1 MATFAD
7 LMTIM
12 REDYLSDTFDGY
24 NTATQ
29 EERDE
34 NVLWKDRQLLRFLV
48 EAQEEACMRG
58 ELIYTDDNPVDIIEG
73 EAKYTVSPIMLQI
86 NKVIYQNKE
95 VIHIAKSDLERLHPD
110 WRTQSGI
117 GTNQA
122 YYYMTGYTFNIFPTP
137 SATDVATDPEIHL
150 EGYRLPTE
158 NLVEADD
165 LEIPLFMHKNV
176 MWHALHAAYGM
187 ADADALNYK
196 ESQVYL
202 TKFDMAFGPK
212 IDNRIIMHQ
221 LEQPKEAWVGGVDY
235 IGTNIGSA
243 QSVWHS

>member
-12 REDYLSDTFDGY
+12 REDYLSGTFDGY

-86 NKVIYQNKE
+86 NKVILSMK
-95 VIHIAKSDLERLHPD
+95 
-110 WRTQSGI
+110 
-117 GTNQA
+117 
-122 YYYMTGYTFNIFPTP
+122 
-137 SATDVATDPEIHL
+137 
-150 EGYRLPTE
+150 
-158 NLVEADD
+158 
-165 LEIPLFMHKNV
+165 
-176 MWHALHAAYGM
+176 
-187 ADADALNYK
+187 
-196 ESQVYL
+196 
-202 TKFDMAFGPK
+202 
-212 IDNRIIMHQ
+212 
-221 LEQPKEAWVGGVDY
+221 
-235 IGTNIGSA
+235 
-243 QSVWHS
+243 